1 MGAHMNYG
9 HKRTG
14 AKVSKRT
21 MLISGTLSAALLFG
35 GATLVVNDAT
45 ADQGKS
51 AVQNFSENV
60 KKVQEYEVKTLSPNA
75 SLDELTKKYGEER
88 ARELYRTAVDHSAR
102 DAEFSAK
109 FKATAKT
116 VLENDMKILH
126 PNASKTELQNVYG
139 DTFLTPSFKTL
150 AQQIQLR
157 DAAILHPNAT
167 AEELAALYPGAYT
180 PSQEEVQKLAKELG
194 TYNEPVNAAPFGNN
208 GVVDKSHKNEAKKD
222 DAVPKS
228 TSDISST
235 TAGNQAAVDDTQTT
249 LTQAAGDTASQV
261 VPTALDGMVAK
272 TLPNTGDMPLAAIP
286 VVGAVVAGAVL
297 FMRSR
302 FVR

>member
-1 MGAHMNYG
+1 MKYG
-9 HKRTG
+9 CKRAG
-14 AKVSKRT
+14 AKVSKCT

-35 GATLVVNDAT
+35 GAIFVAHDAT

-51 AVQNFSENV
+51 AVQNFSDNV
-60 KKVQEYEVKTLSPNA
+60 KKVQEYEVKTLTPNA
-75 SLDELTKKYGEER
+75 SLDELANKYGEER

-126 PNASKTELQNVYG
+126 PNASKTELQKVYG

-157 DAAILHPNAT
+157 DAAVLHPNASLD
-167 AEELAALYPGAYT
+167 ELKKAYPGTLT
-180 PSQEEVQKLAKELG
+180 PSREDVQKLAKQLG
-194 TYNEPVNAAPFGNN
+194 TDKALEKNAVSGGRPALNAVSGNKVTTDTKDAN
-208 GVVDKSHKNEAKKD
+208 DKKEGAKLADANKGVATNN
-222 DAVPKS
+222 
-228 TSDISST
+228 DIKPADT
-235 TAGNQAAVDDTQTT
+235 TALSSDQALATAPDG
-249 LTQAAGDTASQV
+249 TQAANAKLAS
-261 VPTALDGMVAK
+261 
-272 TLPNTGDMPLAAIP
+272 TGDMPLAAIP
-286 VVGAVVAGAVL
+286 VVGAVLAGAVL

>member
-1 MGAHMNYG
+1 MILIYAHTNNVKRMGAHMNYG

-21 MLISGTLSAALLFG
+21 MFISGTLSAALLFG
-35 GATLVVNDAT
+35 GATFVAHEAT

-116 VLENDMKILH
+116 VLERDMKTLH
-126 PNASKTELQNVYG
+126 PNASKAELQKVYG
-139 DTFLTPSFKTL
+139 DTFLTPSFKRL

-194 TYNEPVNAAPFGNN
+194 TYNEPVNAAPLGNN
-208 GVVDKSHKNEAKKD
+208 GVVDKSHKNEAKK
-222 DAVPKS
+222 
-228 TSDISST
+228 
-235 TAGNQAAVDDTQTT
+235 TQTT

-272 TLPNTGDMPLAAIP
+272 PLPNTGDMPLSAIP

>member
-1 MGAHMNYG
+1 M
-9 HKRTG
+9 
-14 AKVSKRT
+14 
-21 MLISGTLSAALLFG
+21 
-35 GATLVVNDAT
+35 
-45 ADQGKS
+45 
-51 AVQNFSENV
+51 QNFSENV

-126 PNASKTELQNVYG
+126 PNASKTELQKVYG

-194 TYNEPVNAAPFGNN
+194 TYNEPVNAAPLGNN

-222 DAVPKS
+222 DAV
-228 TSDISST
+228 
-235 TAGNQAAVDDTQTT
+235 TQTT

-272 TLPNTGDMPLAAIP
+272 PLPNTGDMPLAAIP